1 MTGYQIASLPLTA
14 AQSGIWLAQRLRPAN
29 PLFNIAEYI
38 DIHGEIDPAL
48 FESSLRRTVT
58 EAETLRIRVVEED
71 GRAAQVVEECADW
84 SMSFVDVSREG
95 SPRACAESWMRADM
109 RRPVDPTN
117 GPLFAFALFK
127 VADDRYFWYQRYH
140 HIVMD
145 GLGLSL
151 VGRRVAEIY
160 TALAAGLPCPAPPFG
175 SLTELLDDEAAYRAS
190 DRFARDRA
198 YWMSRFADRPHAAG
212 LAERTPALPE
222 RLERQT
228 AFLDEATLAEL
239 RATARE
245 AEVAWPAVLVAA
257 LAVYLHRMTGN
268 RQVVLG
274 LPVVARAAG
283 RARTIP
289 GMMSGVLPFRLD
301 LHPGT
306 TVAEAVRQASG
317 ELRRAL
323 KHQRYRV
330 EDLRRDLELSGDEHR
345 LVGPHINIV
354 MVDYDLSFDG
364 HRGTVHNLGGGPVD
378 DLSLVVDGRGTGTAE
393 HGQPEHC
400 RGTVDGLRIDLDG
413 NPELYGS
420 DELADHQRRFL
431 DLLGHFTPD
440 GLDKPIGG
448 LDLLTVQERERVL
461 VEWNATAQVTPTA
474 SLPEL
479 FETQAARAPQ
489 APAVVFEGETLTY
502 AEVNARA
509 NRLAH
514 LLIAHGAG
522 PESVVALSVPRSGE
536 MIVALL
542 AILKAGAAYLPVDP
556 GYPAERIAYML
567 DDAGPA
573 IVLTVTGT
581 IVTRTAA
588 DGSGRATLLLDTP
601 ETAELLAGH
610 PGHNPTDADRT
621 APLRPQHPAYVIY
634 TSGSTGRPKGVVVS
648 HSSAVG
654 LVTWAATDLGPRQL
668 SRVLA
673 STSLNF
679 DVSVFETF
687 GPLCCGGSIEVVRD
701 LLALTERTADGWS
714 GSLVSAVPSAIAQV
728 LAHGEVNASAETV
741 VLAGEALS
749 AHAVSA
755 IRTAIPGCRIANIY
769 GPTEATVYATAWY
782 SDREADPGT
791 QAPPIGR
798 PISNTRAYVLDS
810 GLQPVPVGATGEL
823 YLAGDGLA
831 RGYLCRPG
839 LTAERFVGDPFGGA
853 GGRMYR
859 TGDVVRWRADGA
871 IEYVGRADEQVKVR
885 GFRIELG
892 EIEAVL
898 ARHPLVRH
906 AAVIAREDRAGV
918 KQLVAYVVAGGAA
931 DVPDAEGL
939 RRHLGAELPEYMVP
953 VAFVVLERLPLTP
966 NGKLDR
972 RALPAP
978 DFGSAIT
985 GRAPATAREEA
996 LCAVFADVLGVERVG
1011 VDDSFFDLGGDSI
1024 VSIQLVSR
1032 ARAAGLVLTP
1042 RDVFQHRSVAALA
1055 AVATDADEVSAPV
1068 PDDGVGVVP
1077 LTPIAHWLRER
1088 GGPVEGFHQS
1098 MLVRTPAGLT
1108 WERLT
1113 AGLQTVLDHHDALRL
1128 RLRRGD
1134 GAWELEA
1141 APRGAVDAAGVVRR
1155 VTDPDELT
1163 GDPLRGWPLRPDAGE
1178 MVRAVWLD
1186 AGPDVPGRLLL
1197 VLHHL
1202 VVDGVSWRILLPD
1215 LAAAVGGRELE
1226 PVGMSLRGWAE
1237 RLTALA
1243 RDPARV
1249 QELPLWTEVLEGP
1262 DPVIGARVLDPVRDT
1277 VATVRHLRLTL
1288 PPERTEPLLTR
1299 VPAVFHGGVNDVLLT
1314 GLALAVADWRRRK
1327 GHPDAAGVLV
1337 DLEGHGRQDVVG
1349 GADLSRTVGW
1359 FTSLYPVRLEPG
1371 VVDWGDVWAGGAE
1384 AGRALKRVKEQL
1396 RALPDSGIGYGLL
1409 RHLNADTA
1417 ARLAALPAPQI
1428 GFNYLGRLTSGT
1440 DTDWAAQSA
1449 SGGGDEDMPL
1459 VHAIDVDALTLD
1471 SHDGAHLHAT
1481 WSWPDGLL
1489 TEDDVRDLAETW
1501 FRALDALAAHAER
1514 PGAGGHTPSDLTLVS
1529 LTQDEIDAL
1538 EGACPQLAD
1547 VLPLS
1552 PMQEGLLFHALFDQD
1567 AADVYTVQLFLGM
1580 DGALDVRALRA
1591 AAQAL
1596 LRRHPNLRSGF
1607 RHEQVGTPVQVVH
1620 HEVELPWETHD
1631 LRGLDPD
1638 EQIAELARI
1647 AAEEQGRGFD
1657 LAAPPLLRFVLV
1669 QLADDHSRL
1678 VLTYHHIL
1686 LDGWSM
1692 PLLAQELFTLYARG
1706 GDDAGLLQTTP
1717 YRDYLAWLAAQDRQ
1731 AAEETWR
1738 QALAGIEEPTLL
1750 APTSTG
1756 AATLP
1761 PERVTLELSPELTA
1775 ALTERARRLGLTMN
1789 TLVQGA
1795 WAVLLGR
1802 LTGAEDVVFGATV
1815 SGRPGEIA
1823 GVESMVGLF
1832 INTLPVRVTLRA
1844 EENWA
1849 QLLVRLQEQQSAL
1862 MEHQYVGLHDTQ
1874 RLAGVGELFDTLT
1887 VFENYPLDPAL
1898 LDVAGTGIRVTEADA
1913 EDATHYPLTLVA
1925 VPGPRLSLRLGYRPE
1940 SFTADT
1946 VESVGAR
1953 LGRLLDAIATDPE
1966 QLVAAVDILD
1976 AAERERTLVTWNAT
1990 EHEVPPATLT
2000 ELLEAQ
2006 AAGTPQAT
2014 AVVFEGET
2022 LTYAELNARAN
2033 RLARLLVERGTGP
2046 EGFVALALPRS
2057 LDLIVAL
2064 LAVLKSGAAYVP
2076 VDPDYP
2082 AERIRYILANTGP
2095 AMLLTT
2101 TDVVPALPADDSTPR
2116 LLLDTADTRAALS
2129 HHADHDLTDADRL
2142 APLTVLNTAYVIYTS
2157 GSTGKPKGVPVPHQG
2172 IVNRLLWMQARYGLD
2187 VSDRVLQKT
2196 PSGFDVSVWE
2206 FFWPLIVGARL
2217 VVARPEGHKDPAY
2230 LARLIRDE
2238 GVTTMHFVPSMLQ
2251 VFLTEP
2257 TVAQCTGLRRVICS
2271 GEALPGEVRARF
2283 YEKLDVPLHNLYGPT
2298 EASVDVTSW
2307 ECSAQDP
2314 DGPVPIGAPVWN
2326 TQVYVLDSRL
2336 RPVPVGVA
2344 GELYLAGVQL
2354 ARGYLRRPGLT
2365 AERFVGDPF
2374 GGAGGRMYRTGDV
2387 VRWRADGAIEYV
2399 GRADEQVKV
2408 RGFRIELGEIEAVL
2422 ARHPLVRHAAVI
2434 AREDRAGVKQLVAYV
2449 VAGGAADVPDA
2460 EGLRRHLGAE
2470 LPEYMVP
2477 VAFVVLER
2485 LPLTPNGKLDRRAL
2499 PAPDFGS
2506 AITGRAPATAREEA
2520 LCAVFADV
2528 LGVERV
2534 GVDDSFFDLGGD
2546 SIVSIQLVSRARAAG
2561 LVLTPRD
2568 VFQHR
2573 SVAALAAVA
2582 TDADE
2587 VSAPVPDD
2595 GVGVVPLTPIA
2606 HWLRE
2611 RGGPVE
2617 GFHQSMLVRTPAGL
2631 TWERL
2636 TAGLQT
2642 VLDHHDA
2649 LRLRLRRGDGA
2660 WELEAAPRGAVDAA
2674 GVVRRVTDP
2683 DELTGDPLR
2692 GWPLRPDAGEMVRA
2706 VWLDAGPDVPGR
2718 LLLVLHHLVVDGVS
2732 WRILLPDLA
2741 AAVGGRELEP
2751 VGMSLRG
2758 WAERLTALARDP
2770 ARVQELPLWTEV
2782 LEGPDPVIGAR
2793 VLDPVRDTVA
2803 TVRHLRLTL
2812 PPERT
2817 EPLLTRVPAVFHGGV
2832 NDVLL
2837 TGLALAVADW
2847 RRRKGHPDAAGVLV
2861 DLEGHGR
2868 QDVVGG
2874 ADLSRTVGWFTSL
2887 YPVRL
2892 EPGVVDWG
2900 DVWAGGAEAGRALK
2914 RVKEQL
2920 RALPDSGIGYGLL
2933 RHLNADTAAR
2943 LAALPAPQIGFN
2955 YLGRLTSG
2963 TDTDWAA
2970 APEAD
2975 GLGGGADD
2983 AMPLPHALEINALTE
2998 DGPDGARL
3006 GAVWSWP
3013 DGLLTED
3020 DVRDLAET
3028 WFRALDALAAH
3039 AERPGAGG
3047 HTPSD
3052 LTLVS
3057 LTQDEIDAFEDELEL
3072 GTEWEMPK

>member
-14 AQSGIWLAQRLRPAN
+14 AQSGIWLSQRLRPTN

-48 FESSLRRTVT
+48 FESALRRTVT

-71 GRAAQVVEECADW
+71 GRAVQVVEECADW
-84 SMSFVDVSREG
+84 TLSFVDVSHDG
-95 SPRACAESWMRADM
+95 DPRASAESWMRADM
-109 RRPVDPTN
+109 RRPVDPTT

-127 VADDRYFWYQRYH
+127 AAQDRYFWYQRYH
-140 HIVMD
+140 HIVID

-151 VGRRVAEIY
+151 VGRRVAEVY
-160 TALAAGLPCPAPPFG
+160 TALAAGLPCPAPQFG
-175 SLTELLDDEAAYRAS
+175 SLAELLDDEAAYRVS

-198 YWMSRFADRPHAAG
+198 YWMARFADQPPAAS

-222 RLERQT
+222 RLQRRT
-228 AFLDEATLAEL
+228 AFLDEAALAEL

-245 AEVAWPAVLVAA
+245 AEVGWPAVLVAA

-274 LPVVARAAG
+274 LPVMARAAG

-289 GMMSGVLPFRLD
+289 GMMSGVLPLRLD
-301 LHPGT
+301 LNSGT
-306 TVAEAVRQASG
+306 TVAEAVRQASA

-323 KHQRYRV
+323 KHQRYRT

-354 MVDYDLSFDG
+354 MVDYDLGFAG

-393 HGQPEHC
+393 HGQPENG
-400 RGTVDGLRIDLDG
+400 RGTADGLRIDLDA
-413 NPELYGS
+413 NPELYGP

-440 GLDKPIGG
+440 GLDKPIGR
-448 LDLLTVQERERVL
+448 LDLLTAQERERVL

-479 FETQAARAPQ
+479 FEIQAARSPQ
-489 APAVVFEGETLTY
+489 APAVVFEGKTLTY
-502 AEVNARA
+502 AEVNTRA

-581 IVTRTAA
+581 TTTRTAA
-588 DGSGRATLLLDTP
+588 DGSGRTVLLLDTP
-601 ETAELLAGH
+601 ETAELLAGQ
-610 PGHNPTDADRT
+610 PDHNPTDAGRA

-648 HSSAVG
+648 HSSAVD
-654 LVTWAATDLGPRQL
+654 LAAWAATDIGPRQL

-679 DVSVFETF
+679 DVSVFEMF

-728 LAHGEVNASAETV
+728 LAHGEVNACAETV

-755 IRTAIPGCRIANIY
+755 IRSAIPGCHIANIY

-810 GLQPVPVGATGEL
+810 GLQPVPVGVMGEL

-831 RGYLCRPG
+831 RGYLRRPG
-839 LTAERFVGDPFGGA
+839 LTAERFVADPFGGA

-859 TGDVVRWRADGA
+859 TGDVVRWRVDGT

-898 ARHPLVRH
+898 GRHPRVRH

-918 KQLVAYVVAGGAA
+918 KQMVAYVVADGAA
-931 DVPDAEGL
+931 DVAEL
-939 RRHLGAELPEYMVP
+939 RKHLGAELPEYMVP

-978 DFGSAIT
+978 DFGAAVT
-985 GRAPATAREEA
+985 GRAPSTPREEA

-1011 VDDSFFDLGGDSI
+1011 VEDSFFDLGGDSI

-1032 ARAAGLVLTP
+1032 ARTAGLVITP
-1042 RDVFQHRSVAALA
+1042 RDVFERPTVAALT
-1055 AVATDADEVSAPV
+1055 AVATDVDDASAPV
-1068 PDDGVGVVP
+1068 PDDGVGGVP
-1077 LTPIAHWLRER
+1077 LTPIVHWLRER
-1088 GGPVEGFHQS
+1088 GGPVDGFHQS

-1108 WERLT
+1108 LERLT
-1113 AGLQTVLDHHDALRL
+1113 AGLQAVLDHHDALRL
-1128 RLRRGD
+1128 TLRRGD
-1134 GAWELEA
+1134 GAWELETG
-1141 APRGAVDAAGVVRR
+1141 PRGSVDAAGVVRR
-1155 VTDPDELT
+1155 VADPDELA
-1163 GDPLRGWPLRPDAGE
+1163 GDPLRGWSLRPDAGE
-1178 MVRAVWLD
+1178 MVRVVWLD
-1186 AGPDVPGRLLL
+1186 AGPDTPGRLLL

-1215 LAAAVGGRELE
+1215 LAAAAEGRELE
-1226 PVGMSLRGWAE
+1226 PVGTSLRGWAGH
-1237 RLTALA
+1237 LTALA
-1243 RDPARV
+1243 QDPARL
-1249 QELPLWTEVLEGP
+1249 QELPLWAKVLEGP
-1262 DPVIGARVLDPVRDT
+1262 DPQVGARALDPVRDT

-1288 PPERTEPLLTR
+1288 SPERTEPLLTR

-1314 GLALAVADWRRRK
+1314 ALALAVADWRRRK
-1327 GHPDAAGVLV
+1327 GQADAAAGALV
-1337 DLEGHGRQDVVG
+1337 DLEGHGREDVVE

-1371 VVDWGDVWAGGAE
+1371 VVDWADVWAGGVE
-1384 AGRALKRVKEQL
+1384 AGQALKRVKEQL

-1409 RHLNADTA
+1409 RHLNPETS
-1417 ARLAALPAPQI
+1417 ARLAELPAPQI

-1440 DTDWAAQSA
+1440 DTDWAPQSA

-1514 PGAGGHTPSDLTLVS
+1514 QGAGGHTPSDFTLVS
-1529 LTQDEIDAL
+1529 LTQNEIDAL
-1538 EGACPQLAD
+1538 EGSCPQLTD
-1547 VLPLS
+1547 VLPLA

-1580 DGALDVRALRA
+1580 DGALDVRALRT

-1631 LRGLDPD
+1631 LRRLDPD
-1638 EQIAELARI
+1638 EQSAELARI
-1647 AAEEQGRGFD
+1647 AADERGRRFD
-1657 LAAPPLLRFVLV
+1657 LATPPLLRFVLV
-1669 QLADDHSRL
+1669 RLADDHCRL
-1678 VLTYHHIL
+1678 VLTCHHIL

-1692 PLLAQELFTLYARG
+1692 PLLAQELFTLYAHG
-1706 GDDAGLLQTTP
+1706 GDDTGLPRATP
-1717 YRDYLAWLAAQDRQ
+1717 YRDYLSWLAAQDRQ
-1731 AAEETWR
+1731 VAEEAWR
-1738 QALAGIEEPTLL
+1738 RALAGIAEPTLL

-1756 AATLP
+1756 TTALP
-1761 PERVTLELSPELTA
+1761 PERVTLELSPELTT
-1775 ALTERARRLGLTMN
+1775 ALTERGRQLGLTMN

-1795 WAVLLGR
+1795 WAVLLSR
-1802 LTGAEDVVFGATV
+1802 LTGAQDVVFGATV

-1832 INTLPVRVTLRA
+1832 INTLPVRVALRP
-1844 EENWA
+1844 EESWA
-1849 QLLVRLQEQQSAL
+1849 QLLSRLQEQQSAL
-1862 MEHQYVGLHDTQ
+1862 MEHQYIGLHDTQ

-1898 LDVAGTGIRVTEADA
+1898 LDVAGTGVRVTEADA
-1913 EDATHYPLTLVA
+1913 QDATHYPLTLVA
-1925 VPGPRLSLRLGYRPE
+1925 VPGPRLGLRLGYRPE
-1940 SFTADT
+1940 LFTSDT
-1946 VESVGAR
+1946 VQSIGTR
-1953 LGRLLDAIATDPE
+1953 LHRLLESIAAEPE
-1966 QLVAAVDILD
+1966 QPVAAVDVLD
-1976 AAERERTLVTWNAT
+1976 AAERERTLITWNAT
-1990 EHEVPPATLT
+1990 EQDVPAVTLT
-2000 ELLEAQ
+2000 ELIEVQ
-2006 AAGTPQAT
+2006 AARTPQVP

-2033 RLARLLVERGTGP
+2033 RLARLLAERGAGP
-2046 EGFVALALPRS
+2046 EGFVALAVPRS
-2057 LDLIVAL
+2057 LDLIIAL
-2064 LAVLKSGAAYVP
+2064 LAVLKSGAAYIP

-2082 AERIRYILANTGP
+2082 AERIRYILSNTGP

-2116 LLLDTADTRAALS
+2116 LLLDTEDTRAALRR
-2129 HHADHDLTDADRL
+2129 HADHDLTDADRP
-2142 APLTVLNTAYVIYTS
+2142 ASLTVLNTAYVIYTS
-2157 GSTGKPKGVPVPHQG
+2157 GSTGKPKGVMVPHEA

-2187 VSDRVLQKT
+2187 ASDRVLQKT

-2257 TVAQCTGLRRVICS
+2257 TVALCTGLRRVICS
-2271 GEALPGEVRARF
+2271 GEALPGELRAQF
-2283 YEKLDVPLHNLYGPT
+2283 YETFDVPLHNLYGPT
-2298 EASVDVTSW
+2298 EAAVDVTSW

-2326 TQVYVLDSRL
+2326 TQVYVLDARL
-2336 RPVPVGVA
+2336 RPVPVGVP

-2354 ARGYLRRPGLT
+2354 ARGYVRRPGLT
-2365 AERFVGDPF
+2365 AERFVADPF
-2374 GGAGGRMYRTGDV
+2374 GGAGSRMYRTGDV
-2387 VRWRADGAIEYV
+2387 VRWRVDGTIEYV

-2422 ARHPLVRHAAVI
+2422 GRHPRVRHAAVI

-2449 VAGGAADVPDA
+2449 VADGAADVA
-2460 EGLRRHLGAE
+2460 ELRKHLGAE

-2499 PAPDFGS
+2499 PAPDFG
-2506 AITGRAPATAREEA
+2506 AAVTGRAPSTPREKA

-2534 GVDDSFFDLGGD
+2534 GVEDSFFDLGGD
-2546 SIVSIQLVSRARAAG
+2546 SIVSIQLVSRARSAG
-2561 LVLTPRD
+2561 LVFTPRD

-2573 SVAALAAVA
+2573 TVAALAAMAGEARA
-2582 TDADE
+2582 TAVEPLDH
-2587 VSAPVPDD
+2587 
-2595 GVGVVPLTPIA
+2595 GIGVVPLTPIV

-2611 RGGPVE
+2611 RGGPID
-2617 GFHQSMLVRTPAGL
+2617 GFHQSMVVRTPAGL
-2631 TWERL
+2631 TLERL
-2636 TAGLQT
+2636 TAGLQR

-2649 LRLRLRRGDGA
+2649 LRSTLRRDGGA
-2660 WELEAAPRGAVDAA
+2660 WEVETLPRGAVDAA
-2674 GVVRRVTDP
+2674 DVIRRVTDP
-2683 DELTGDPLR
+2683 DRLVVDP
-2692 GWPLRPDAGEMVRA
+2692 GWSLRPDAGEMVRA
-2706 VWLDAGPDVPGR
+2706 VWWDAAPGVPGR

-2741 AAVGGRELEP
+2741 AAVEGRELEP
-2751 VGMSLRG
+2751 VGTSLRG
-2758 WAERLTALARDP
+2758 WGEHLARLARDP
-2770 ARVQELPLWTEV
+2770 SRVAELPLWTGV
-2782 LEGPDPVIGAR
+2782 LEGSDPLVGSRA
-2793 VLDPVRDTVA
+2793 LDRARDTVA

-2812 PPERT
+2812 SPERT
-2817 EPLLTRVPAVFHGGV
+2817 EPLLTQVPAVFHGGV

-2847 RRRKGHPDAAGVLV
+2847 RRRRGQVDTAGVLV

-2868 QDVVGG
+2868 EDVVEG
-2874 ADLSRTVGWFTSL
+2874 ADLSRAVGWFTSL

-2892 EPGVVDWG
+2892 EPGVEDWG
-2900 DVWAGGAEAGRALK
+2900 EVWAGGAGAGRALK

-2920 RALPDSGIGYGLL
+2920 RALPDNGIGYGLL
-2933 RHLNADTAAR
+2933 RHLNPGTSAR
-2943 LAALPAPQIGFN
+2943 LAELPAPQIGFN

-2963 TDTDWAA
+2963 TDTDWAT

-2998 DGPDGARL
+2998 DGPDGSSL

-3057 LTQDEIDAFEDELEL
+3057 LTQDEIDAFEDELDL
-3072 GTEWEMPK
+3072 GTEWEMQK